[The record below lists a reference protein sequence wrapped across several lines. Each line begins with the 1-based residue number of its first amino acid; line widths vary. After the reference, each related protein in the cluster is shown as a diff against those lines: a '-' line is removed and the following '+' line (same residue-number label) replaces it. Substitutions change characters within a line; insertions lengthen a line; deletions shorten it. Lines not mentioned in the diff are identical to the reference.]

1 MLCTRTLSFLEM
13 SLFAKIL
20 RCWCSGPVVSL
31 AFKRKRNTLF
41 VTDLQ
46 SKVFNLE
53 VVGEVYSTQKLLDEW
68 RFGCTDLVTTWV
80 PNRCTKNCV
89 RDLLELNR
97 FNCKP
102 PPKTNMALENPP

>member
-1 MLCTRTLSFLEM
+1 MLCTRTRSFL

-31 AFKRKRNTLF
+31 AFKRKQTRFFLIY
-41 VTDLQ
+41 LQ

-68 RFGCTDLVTTWV
+68 HFGCTDFQGLGGSSQ
-80 PNRCTKNCV
+80 
-89 RDLLELNR
+89 LGIG
-97 FNCKP
+97 
-102 PPKTNMALENPP
+102 